1 MPDDPPDPLDD
12 IATSAL
18 KDALE
23 RRGYVVVKEKSYK
36 AAQRRQGI
44 AESRRY
50 WAEKEKES
58 AERWAYDCL
67 TEERRLRDRLNEI
80 IHLATQ
86 HGMTTEDL
94 VAFNDK
100 LGLRATVLP
109 QVPGLDAVTHE
120 IAAHP

>member
-1 MPDDPPDPLDD
+1 MDLAGVSLD
-12 IATSAL
+12 AL
-18 KDALE
+18 KDELTK
-23 RRGYVVVKEKSYK
+23 RGYVVIREKSYK

-50 WAEKEKES
+50 WAEKQKES
-58 AERWAYDCL
+58 AEQWAHDCL
-67 TEERRLRDRLNEI
+67 KEERRLRDRLNEI

-109 QVPGLDAVTHE
+109 QVPGLEAVTHE